1 MGDLTPRHCL
11 TVGRGRGLQEAVG
24 WGVSPELFASDG
36 AGTFTGEENRDST
49 ERKSDLRGSRVSAEK
64 SDVTSPH
71 SGGPFAPA
79 IHLLAH
85 GGTES
90 PCRDSTG
97 AWAPQGCT
105 LAVAAPCY

>member
-49 ERKSDLRGSRVSAEK
+49 ERKMTYGVQGSALKNQLSLLPTPGAH
-64 SDVTSPH
+64 SLPLFICSP
-71 SGGPFAPA
+71 
-79 IHLLAH
+79 
-85 GGTES
+85 
-90 PCRDSTG
+90 TG
-97 AWAPQGCT
+97 ALSPPAGTAQGPGRPRG
-105 LAVAAPCY
+105 AH